1 MKETFSRNLA
11 DPVLWHPVRK
21 LATEVEAVDLV
32 LFRMVLQPGVG
43 GVADQAG
50 DAGDQDF
57 FGIDGTL
64 TR

>member
-1 MKETFSRNLA
+1 
-11 DPVLWHPVRK
+11 VLWHPVRK

-32 LFRMVLQPGVG
+32 LFRVVLQPGVG